1 MEKTACCEWKSCSV
15 KPAVTRVVTDMVC
28 GEKENELKARR
39 GNQAMGKGFFCDVV
53 DDREDWHL

>member
-1 MEKTACCEWKSCSV
+1 M

-53 DDREDWHL
+53 DDREGWHL

>member
-1 MEKTACCEWKSCSV
+1 M
-15 KPAVTRVVTDMVC
+15 VTDKFC

-53 DDREDWHL
+53 DDRKDWHL